1 MAEKIQNQTNHTGP
15 VGMRVVYDDTDADPR
30 LNDRIVQDI
39 QNRLDKGAKKYG
51 EPIRSSDPRNWLQ
64 EAYEELLDACV
75 YMCAALLRLMDKG
88 GR

>member
-15 VGMRVVYDDTDADPR
+15 VGMRVVYDQSDADPR
-30 LNDRIVQDI
+30 YNERIIEDI
-39 QNRLDKGAKKYG
+39 KNRLDAGAKKYG
-51 EPIRSSDPRNWLQ
+51 EPITRKDPRNWLQ
-64 EAYEELLDACV
+64 EAYEELLDASV